1 MSTQPSQKEQNIQ
14 LESRLK
20 VLVFDANSQGITVGS
35 GALRPQGRFT
45 IEAWVYPAI
54 DVGKQAIFADG
65 KTRFYLEAGEL
76 KFQPTPT
83 AEAISSVAAG
93 LVAGH
98 WYHVAV
104 ARGGSR
110 PGNTKLYINGVEN
123 DNETA
128 VPPVVSFG
136 NTCLGSDPER
146 SDSSFQGKL
155 LEVRVWRF
163 ARSPAEIQ
171 ANMTYFLTGWE
182 LGLVRCWT
190 LKEGFGNAIGDKT
203 TNRAIGTVLG
213 DATWEESE
221 IPIKV
226 NLNAQERLTRSTGF
240 EDYAY
245 WYKEMAKQQKTEPDP
260 SFQRGRI
267 WA

>member
-1 MSTQPSQKEQNIQ
+1 MSTQSSQKEQKVQ
-14 LESRLK
+14 LENRLK
-20 VLVFDANSQGITVGS
+20 VLVFDANSQGIAVGS

-45 IEAWVYPAI
+45 IEAWVCPAK
-54 DVGKQAIFADG
+54 DAGKQVIFVDG
-65 KTRFYLEAGEL
+65 EMRLYLEMGEL
-76 KFQPTPT
+76 KFQPSSA

-110 PGNTKLYINGVEN
+110 SGDTKLYINGVEN
-123 DNETA
+123 DNKTA
-128 VPPVVSFG
+128 VPSVTSFG
-136 NTCLGSDPER
+136 STYLGGDPEM

-163 ARSPAEIQ
+163 SRLPAEIR
-171 ANMTYFLTGWE
+171 ANMTYFLTGRE

-190 LKEGFGNAIGDKT
+190 LKEGFGTAIGDKT
-203 TNRAIGTVLG
+203 INRATGNVLG
-213 DATWEESE
+213 DATWEESD

-240 EDYAY
+240 EDYDY
-245 WYKEMAKQQKTEPDP
+245 WYKEMVKQQKTEADP
-260 SFQRGRI
+260 IFRRGRI

>member
-1 MSTQPSQKEQNIQ
+1 MSKLSKKEQKIH

-20 VLVFDANSQGITVGS
+20 VLVFDANSQGIAVGS

-45 IEAWVYPAI
+45 IEAWVCPAT
-54 DVGKQAIFADG
+54 DVGKQVIFADG
-65 KTRFYLEAGEL
+65 ETRFYLEGGEL
-76 KFQPTPT
+76 KFHPTPA

-93 LVAGH
+93 LVVGN

-110 PGNTKLYINGVEN
+110 PGDTKLYINGVEN
-123 DNETA
+123 DNKTA
-128 VPPVVSFG
+128 VSPVVSFG
-136 NTCLGSDPER
+136 NTCLGGYPEVPA
-146 SDSSFQGKL
+146 SGFQGKF

-163 ARSPAEIQ
+163 TRSPAEIQ
-171 ANMTYFLTGWE
+171 ANMTYFLTGRE

-190 LKEGFGNAIGDKT
+190 LKEGFGSVIGDKT
-203 TNRAIGTVLG
+203 TNRAMGTVLG
-213 DATWEESE
+213 DATWQESE

-245 WYKEMAKQQKTEPDP
+245 WYKEMAKQQKTEADP
-260 SFQRGRI
+260 IFRRGLI